1 VDPRNSTALSRLADV
16 YLANEMYTE
25 AIAVLKAA
33 LTGRTSVD
41 HAHTRLAEAH
51 YALGNMGAAENE
63 LRKEIAIR
71 PKLASPHANL
81 ARLLAEQGRV
91 AEATHEY
98 ETARSLTNDEHM
110 IEFLE
115 RELGGLRQ

>member
-1 VDPRNSTALSRLADV
+1 MALSRLADV

-25 AIAVLKAA
+25 AVAALKAA

-41 HAHTRLAEAH
+41 HAHTRLAEAY

-63 LRKEIAIR
+63 LRKEIAVR

-115 RELGGLRQ
+115 RELGGL